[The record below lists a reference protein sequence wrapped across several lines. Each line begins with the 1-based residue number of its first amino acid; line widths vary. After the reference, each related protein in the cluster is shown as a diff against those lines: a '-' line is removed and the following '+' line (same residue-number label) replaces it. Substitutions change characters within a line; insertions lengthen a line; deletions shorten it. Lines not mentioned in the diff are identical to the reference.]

1 VSDETVTTEQKDSGP
16 GAAST
21 LAVRMHSASEQ
32 ELLQAVASPELNDDL
47 ARALFQRRDLGA
59 EVLTALAQNHAALKI
74 RTVLV
79 GLVSHPKTSRHIS
92 IPLTRHLFTFEL
104 MHVVLQPGVPA
115 DLKMKI
121 EDALLNKMSTI
132 SAGERITLAK
142 RGSTRIAAGLLTDTD
157 PRILE
162 SALNNPYMTEAFV
175 AKALVSPDSTSMLF
189 EFTWR
194 HPKWSLRTDVRIAML
209 RAAKT
214 PPHIALEIVKS
225 MPAVQAKN
233 ALSSSRMNA
242 ALKAKLL
249 EEISAR
255 SNARKA

>member
-1 VSDETVTTEQKDSGP
+1 VRDETVTPEQKQASP
-16 GAAST
+16 GATST
-21 LAVRMHSASEQ
+21 LAARIHSASEQ
-32 ELLQAVASPELNDDL
+32 DLLATVSSPELNEDM
-47 ARALFQRRDLGA
+47 ARALFQRRDLSV
-59 EVLTALAQNHAALKI
+59 EVLTALAQNHAALKV
-74 RTVLV
+74 RAVLV
-79 GLVSHPKTSRHIS
+79 GLISNPKTPRHIS

-104 MHVVLQPGVPA
+104 MQVVLQPGVPA
-115 DLKMKI
+115 DLKMKV
-121 EDALLNKMSTI
+121 EDALINKMSTI

-162 SALNNPYMTEAFV
+162 AALNNPYMTEAFV
-175 AKALVSPDSTSMLF
+175 AKALVSPDSTPMLF

-194 HPKWSLRTDVRIAML
+194 HTKWSLRTDVRIAML

-214 PPHIALEIVKS
+214 PPRIALEIVKC

-233 ALSSSRMNA
+233 ALSNSRMNA

-249 EEISAR
+249 EELSERSKAR
-255 SNARKA
+255 

>member
-1 VSDETVTTEQKDSGP
+1 VSDETVTREQKDAGP

-21 LAVRMHSASEQ
+21 LAVRIHSVSEQ
-32 ELLQAVASPELNDDL
+32 DLLQAVSGPELNEDL
-47 ARALFQRRDLGA
+47 ARALFQRRDLSV
-59 EVLTALAQNHAALKI
+59 EILTALAQNHSALKI
-74 RTVLV
+74 RAVLV
-79 GLVSHPKTSRHIS
+79 GLVSHPKTPRHIS

-104 MHVVLQPGVPA
+104 MQVVLQPAIPA
-115 DLKMKI
+115 DLKMKV
-121 EDALLNKMSTI
+121 EDALINRMSTI

-142 RGSTRIAAGLLTDTD
+142 RGSTRIAAGLLTETD

-162 SALNNPYMTEAFV
+162 AALNNPYMTEGFV
-175 AKALVSPDSTSMLF
+175 AKALVSPDSTPMLF
-189 EFTWR
+189 DFTWR

-214 PPHIALEIVKS
+214 PPRIALEIVKC

-233 ALSSSRMNA
+233 ALSSSRINA

-249 EEISAR
+249 DEISERSKAR
-255 SNARKA
+255 

>member
-1 VSDETVTTEQKDSGP
+1 MSDETVAPEQKQASP
-16 GAAST
+16 GATST
-21 LAVRMHSASEQ
+21 LAARIHSASEQ
-32 ELLQAVASPELNDDL
+32 DLLAAVSSPELNEDM
-47 ARALFQRRDLGA
+47 ARALFQRRDLSV
-59 EVLTALAQNHAALKI
+59 EVLTALAQNHAALKV
-74 RTVLV
+74 RAVLV
-79 GLVSHPKTSRHIS
+79 GLISNPKTPRHIS

-104 MHVVLQPGVPA
+104 MQVVLQPGVPA
-115 DLKMKI
+115 DLKMKV
-121 EDALLNKMSTI
+121 EDALINKISTI

-162 SALNNPYMTEAFV
+162 AALNNPYMTEAFV
-175 AKALVSPDSTSMLF
+175 AKSLVSPDSTPMLF

-194 HPKWSLRTDVRIAML
+194 HPKWSLRTDIRIAML

-214 PPHIALEIVKS
+214 PPRIAVEIVKC

-233 ALSSSRMNA
+233 ALSNSRMNA

-249 EEISAR
+249 EELSERLKAR
-255 SNARKA
+255 